1 MKKLLLLPLLL
12 LLLPLGNSLRAQAY
26 IGVHGGVTLPTGYY
40 ADSKL
45 CDFEWIFLNPGHQKK
60 VGAGTGFFGGIDL
73 AYAMP
78 FAKGLSLQITGEYM
92 QSGFGK
98 DVQDY
103 LDREVEA
110 GTAAHEKYEM
120 VCPQLRNI
128 PVMAGLR
135 YSYPLGVYYDL
146 YGEVMAGVNF
156 RTITD
161 WKIFSSDENLSVDE
175 VWQYDQ
181 SKTFAFRLGVGVVV
195 RDIVTL
201 GASYTMLGQS
211 TLQYDYS
218 RTDTRTTA
226 AGTQHYIDDS
236 RFDDEHYTF
245 NPSMVM
251 ITLGLRIT
259 PFRSMTRHVQDF

>member
-1 MKKLLLLPLLL
+1 MKKHLFLPLLL
-12 LLLPLGNSLRAQAY
+12 LLLPLGTIRAQVY
-26 IGVHGGVTLPTGYY
+26 IGAHGGVTLPTGFY

-45 CDFEWIFLNPGHQKK
+45 CDLEWIFLNPGHQKK
-60 VGAGTGFFGGIDL
+60 VGAGTGFFGGLDV

-98 DVQDY
+98 DVRDY
-103 LDREVEA
+103 LDREIEE
-110 GTAAHEKYEM
+110 GTAAHETYEM
-120 VCPQLRNI
+120 VCPQMRNI

-146 YGEVMAGVNF
+146 YGEVMGGVNF
-156 RTITD
+156 RSITD
-161 WKIFSSDENLSVDE
+161 WKIFSSDENLSVEE

-181 SKTFAFRLGVGVVV
+181 AKTIAFRLGVGVVV

-201 GASYTMLGQS
+201 GASYTMLGKS
-211 TLQYDYS
+211 TLRYDYS
-218 RTDTRTTA
+218 RIDTRTTA
-226 AGTQHYIDDS
+226 AGTQHYNYDS
-236 RFDDEHYTF
+236 PFDDEHYTF

-251 ITLGLRIT
+251 ITLGLRFSPT
-259 PFRSMTRHVQDF
+259 RSMTRTVQDY